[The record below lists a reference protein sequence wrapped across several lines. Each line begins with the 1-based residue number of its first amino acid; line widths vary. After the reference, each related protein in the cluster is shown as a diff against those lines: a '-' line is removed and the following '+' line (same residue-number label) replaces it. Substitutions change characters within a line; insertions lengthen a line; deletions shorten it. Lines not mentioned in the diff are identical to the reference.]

1 MITINHKI
9 VQILLSEGA
18 DFMCNGDFYKS
29 QRTLVNELN
38 ITDKEAWT
46 ILYNCDLYKKVDY
59 AIKHELDKL
68 L

>member
-9 VQILLSEGA
+9 VHTLLAEGA

-29 QRTLVNELN
+29 QRTLVDEFN

-46 ILYNCDLYKKVDY
+46 ILYNCELYKKVQY
-59 AIKHELDKL
+59 AIKHELDAL
-68 L
+68 S